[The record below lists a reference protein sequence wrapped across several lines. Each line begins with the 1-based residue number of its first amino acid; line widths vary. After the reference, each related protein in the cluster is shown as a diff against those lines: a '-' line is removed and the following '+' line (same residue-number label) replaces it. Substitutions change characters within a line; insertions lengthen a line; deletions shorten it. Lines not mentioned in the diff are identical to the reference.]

1 MHIGPLRAYEAGMTV
16 QPNRTKLFA
25 PCLVLLATLMGCA
38 ANATKTPDVAASIRR
53 SLEAANLKD
62 VTVSQDRDKGVVTLG
77 GRVAA
82 DTAKQQADSIAR
94 SLAGAQVVA
103 NQIAVI
109 QPGYESDAKAVN
121 ADLDKGIDSNMD
133 AALIQTSLRRG
144 VNYKVKNGVVTL
156 TGTVTTE
163 IDRAQAQ
170 NVAAGVPHVQQVV
183 NELQVRDQKASSSR

>member
-1 MHIGPLRAYEAGMTV
+1 V
-16 QPNRTKLFA
+16 V
-25 PCLVLLATLMGCA
+25 LVATLIGCS
-38 ANATKTPDVAASIRR
+38 ANATKTRDVAGSIRQ

-77 GRVAA
+77 GHVAA
-82 DTAKQQADSIAR
+82 DAAKLQADSIAR

-109 QPGYESDAKAVN
+109 QPGYESDAKTVN
-121 ADLDKGIDSNMD
+121 ADLDRGIDSNMD
-133 AALIQTSLRRG
+133 AALIQVALRKG

-183 NELQVRDQKASSSR
+183 NELQVKDQKASSSR